1 MAGNVINIK
10 GKVIIMSKK
19 EQNSMSEARDAAIN
33 SLENKLNREM
43 GVAKQLAEQ
52 CGFWDLMFLLYE
64 LRLNRLGMILPEIN
78 HRMSKADIIGLHLN
92 DEALKYAIS
101 LAAKYGGW
109 KNFVEINKP
118 AKDFDYTLAHK
129 LEARARR
136 INAFFDT
143 QNLLHVSEVSQEGH
157 SQVFQIDVGAGL
169 SEHGK
174 SLLFQFG
181 LRIERFAKTGKE
193 TTLTVEALIERF
205 KQKYADLAGL
215 FERDTGISLVDYCAG
230 ILRLHQCLVERM
242 MIVEE
247 NITDENGMI
256 KPLSELAF
264 FSTTRAMLFTDHDL
278 KKIFTDSFVTFLYKN
293 MFKAE
298 ALSDKELR
306 FHYLT
311 RRPFLV
317 GEGFALFSPEL
328 VFDSIMDNTHY
339 TFLESDNSRHQYK
352 TLNSDKFIDDVVAQA
367 SVGGYQEVQREIWLT
382 EGKNSLGDIDL
393 VLYNS
398 ETRHTLL
405 VECKNHTLPLAVYYR
420 SPEALHAH
428 IQTTRDWEVKVNR
441 RIAHLKSAASSYL
454 IKGEWDYV
462 IVTHMPE
469 PLSHESSLLVMTTG
483 ELGYWLS
490 MPERATTFAE
500 LHNQICE
507 EDEIAFSP
515 AEIDDFM
522 EAGFIVVKPGAVDA

>member
-1 MAGNVINIK
+1 MASDISFSQWPKLRELGIAWDALEEEPSTSGASEGEWEEQLGTLISAVQPLDLWFDAIGPVMAGNVINIK
-10 GKVIIMSKK
+10 GKVITMSKK

-43 GVAKQLAEQ
+43 GLAKQLAEQ

-109 KNFVEINKP
+109 KNFVGINKP

-129 LEARARR
+129 LEARARH

-174 SLLFQFG
+174 ALLFQFG

-193 TTLTVEALIERF
+193 STLTVEALIERF
-205 KQKYADLAGL
+205 KQKYADLAEL

-256 KPLSELAF
+256 NPLSELAF
-264 FSTTRAMLFTDHDL
+264 FSTTRAMLFTERDL
-278 KKIFTDSFVTFLYKN
+278 KKYSPIVLSPSF
-293 MFKAE
+293 
-298 ALSDKELR
+298 
-306 FHYLT
+306 
-311 RRPFLV
+311 
-317 GEGFALFSPEL
+317 
-328 VFDSIMDNTHY
+328 I
-339 TFLESDNSRHQYK
+339 
-352 TLNSDKFIDDVVAQA
+352 
-367 SVGGYQEVQREIWLT
+367 
-382 EGKNSLGDIDL
+382 
-393 VLYNS
+393 
-398 ETRHTLL
+398 
-405 VECKNHTLPLAVYYR
+405 
-420 SPEALHAH
+420 
-428 IQTTRDWEVKVNR
+428 
-441 RIAHLKSAASSYL
+441 RICLKQ
-454 IKGEWDYV
+454 K
-462 IVTHMPE
+462 
-469 PLSHESSLLVMTTG
+469 
-483 ELGYWLS
+483 
-490 MPERATTFAE
+490 R
-500 LHNQICE
+500 
-507 EDEIAFSP
+507 
-515 AEIDDFM
+515 
-522 EAGFIVVKPGAVDA
+522 